1 MKHTFLESIALP
13 LFCAF
18 IAGFCTCLLALEN
31 ERRQVVE
38 SARQVAETPPVII
51 TDCRALP
58 GEIAFFE

>member
-31 ERRQVVE
+31 ERRTIQE
-38 SARQVAETPPVII
+38 TAQQAQETPPVII
-51 TDCRALP
+51 TDCRVMP
-58 GEIAFFE
+58 GEIAFSE

>member
-31 ERRQVVE
+31 ERRTIQ
-38 SARQVAETPPVII
+38 ETAQQAQEAPPVII